1 MRARSILVALIIIG
15 LPVGFMHRTIVDG
28 RPLAR
33 DDASAMVYPFFR
45 VLDAEA
51 DRGRLYLWDAQ
62 QWCGLPAM
70 ARGEVGSLYPPHL
83 ILARLL
89 PWMTALHASYWLH
102 LALGA
107 AGVYLV
113 ARNLGSSRAGAVVGG
128 AAFAFSGYQSAHL
141 IHFAHIVGM
150 AYIPLMLAALQR
162 ALEVNSPRWWALFA
176 VVCALGFA
184 GSHPQVFLMAAT
196 VCLLW
201 LLFGHDWR
209 SEGAITSRLVP
220 LLLAVAVSVLLMTP
234 QLLPMIKLAAAQG
247 DSGAVG
253 AEHAMSWVTSFAFH
267 GRDLVRVLLPT
278 FFGTVHE
285 NILGGGPLWHE
296 TNPFTGAAPLLL
308 GIAGAI
314 VAFRR
319 PGWIFCI
326 AIFAVGAVLMPAE
339 DNPIHETLAQLPV
352 LGGFRAWGRWML
364 LPILSLSLL
373 SSLAIT
379 YLPAASRRL
388 RLGASRTVGALAA
401 LIVTI
406 TTILWLVFGVDA
418 EGRLWLPGQGG
429 DFPLRLAADAM
440 LNCMTSLEPV
450 LLVGAA
456 IVTWI
461 LTARLASRKPPGLIA
476 AAALLV
482 AVTAPQWHLW
492 QQTNLTAPRDF
503 YRDAPATASVVAGG
517 RVATLPPGIVA
528 PEWSA
533 PGDTREQQ
541 AMNERELL
549 LPGLGTVWG
558 VRYAHGYT
566 QGLVPPA
573 MQAYRENWF
582 HYAAQALTGR
592 ADVNARA
599 LEIYGTPAER
609 MKRLHRLAGVHH
621 IVTVGEIDDPELAL
635 THEGVANVYSYADAP
650 PRWRLAQEA
659 IAIADPEAQLSA
671 IKVKHF
677 DPERE
682 VVVDRRVDL
691 PAATGEE
698 PGRVTLVDERPT
710 RITLRAAC
718 PGPRVLVLADAWYP
732 GWSVKIDGRPT
743 ELLRANY
750 AFRGVALPAGEH
762 TVTFSFR
769 PAAWDRALPMLAI
782 GLLVVLALLIWPK
795 REPPREGLTPPPGP
809 KDG

>member
-45 VLDAEA
+45 ALDAEA
-51 DRGRLYLWDAQ
+51 DRGRLYLWDVQ
-62 QWCGLPAM
+62 QWCGLPVM

-83 ILARLL
+83 ILAALL

-113 ARNLGSSRAGAVVGG
+113 ARNLGASRTAAVVGG

-141 IHFAHIVGM
+141 VHFAHIVGV
-150 AYIPLMLAALQR
+150 AYVPMMPAVLQR
-162 ALEVNSPRWWALFA
+162 ALEANSPRWWALFA
-176 VVCALGFA
+176 VVCAFGFM

-209 SEGAITSRLVP
+209 SEASVASRIVP
-220 LLLAVAVSVLLMTP
+220 LLLAAVVSGFLVMP
-234 QLLPMIKLAAAQG
+234 QLLPMMELALAGEHGLLDGEAAL
-247 DSGAVG
+247 
-253 AEHAMSWVTSFAFH
+253 ERVTSFGFH
-267 GRDLVRVLLPT
+267 GRDMVRVLLPS

-285 NILGGGPLWHE
+285 NIIGGGPPWHE
-296 TNPFTGAAPLLL
+296 SSPFTGAAPLLL

-319 PGWIFCI
+319 RGWGFCI

-339 DNPIHETLAQLPV
+339 GNPIHAALARLPV
-352 LGGFRAWGRWML
+352 LGGFRAWGRWMV

-373 SSLAIT
+373 SALAIT
-379 YLPAASRRL
+379 YLPAVSRRL

-401 LIVTI
+401 LIVTV

-429 DFPLRLAADAM
+429 DFPLRVAADAM

-461 LTARLASRKPPGLIA
+461 VTARLASRKPPGLMA
-476 AAALLV
+476 AAVLLV
-482 AVTAPQWHLW
+482 AVTAPQWYLW
-492 QQTNLTAPRDF
+492 QQTNLTAPREF
-503 YRDAPATASVVAGG
+503 YRDAPATASVAAGG
-517 RVATLPPGIVA
+517 RIVTLAPGVVA

-533 PGDTREQQ
+533 PGDTRQQ
-541 AMNERELL
+541 RAMNERELL

-573 MQAYRENWF
+573 MQTYRENWF
-582 HYAAQALTGR
+582 HYAAQAFTGR
-592 ADVNARA
+592 ADVRERA
-599 LEIYGTPAER
+599 LEVYGTPAER

-621 IVTVGEIDDPELAL
+621 IVTVGEIDDPELILAR
-635 THEGVANVYSYADAP
+635 EGVANVYSYADSH
-650 PRWRLAQEA
+650 PRWWLAEEA
-659 IAIADPEAQLSA
+659 IAIGEPEAQLSA
-671 IKVKHF
+671 IKRKQF
-677 DPERE
+677 DPGRQ
-682 VVVDRRVDL
+682 VVVDRPVDL
-691 PAATGEE
+691 PAASGEE
-698 PGRVTLVDERPT
+698 AGRVTLVDERPT
-710 RITLRAAC
+710 RITLHAEC
-718 PGPRVLVLADAWYP
+718 PGPRVLVLADTWYP
-732 GWSVKIDGRPT
+732 GWSVTVDGERG

-750 AFRGVALPAGEH
+750 AFRGVVLPAGEH

-769 PAAWDRALPMLAI
+769 PAAWGRALPMFAI

-795 REPPREGLTPPPGP
+795 REPPREGLTPP
-809 KDG
+809 